1 MSQSKLSGH
10 QKSADL
16 LPMNLM
22 NRSMPVS
29 ELLSAL
35 ADGQLAR
42 EDCTAVLRACAQ
54 DASALDRWNTYHLI
68 GDVLRSP
75 QAQASGAADGEL
87 AFVSRLSKRLAQEL
101 PITAQ
106 AALSAAA
113 AKALDPSAAALI
125 DHRGAAS
132 NDSSFRWKLVAGVA
146 SITAISVLAWNA
158 STLLL
163 PASSPQLAQV
173 SSAQIMVSSPQGLM
187 VRDARLEA
195 LLAAH
200 KQFGAT
206 SALQE
211 PSGFLRNATFEIPQ
225 DGGLSGR

>member
-10 QKSADL
+10 QKLADP
-16 LPMNLM
+16 LPMNFM
-22 NRSMPVS
+22 NGSMPAS

-42 EDCTAVLRACAQ
+42 DDCTAALRACAQ
-54 DASALDRWNTYHLI
+54 DASALDCWNTYHLI

-75 QAQASGAADGEL
+75 QVQGFGAVDEEL
-87 AFVSRLSKRLAQEL
+87 AFVRRFSKRLAQEL

-106 AALSAAA
+106 VASAGTA
-113 AKALDPSAAALI
+113 AKAPERPASALI
-125 DHRGAAS
+125 HHRGVAS

-158 STLLL
+158 STLLVSD
-163 PASSPQLAQV
+163 SSPQLAQA
-173 SSAQIMVSSPQGLM
+173 SSAQIMVSSPQGLV

-225 DGGLSGR
+225 DGGLIGQ